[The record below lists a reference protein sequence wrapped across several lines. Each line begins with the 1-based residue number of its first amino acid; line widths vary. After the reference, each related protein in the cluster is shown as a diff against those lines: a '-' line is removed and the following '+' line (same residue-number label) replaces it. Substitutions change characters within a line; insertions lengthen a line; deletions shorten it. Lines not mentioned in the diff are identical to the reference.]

1 VNRFSAI
8 ILTTAAVMLAGGCG
22 GGGKGNSV
30 LKEGDILVVT
40 QALEREKFEASYGEV
55 METPKGPDFK
65 IDHTD
70 GDIIELDVGTELE
83 VVVPPKSDSKVIV
96 VKLSKSVDGL
106 TGEELKEK
114 FVPERFRTPDF
125 LYYRISLKSDYLGNQ
140 VKKKE

>member
-22 GGGKGNSV
+22 GGGGGNSG

-40 QALEREKFEASYGEV
+40 QTLERERFEASYGEL
-55 METPKGPDFK
+55 TADGKDFK

-70 GDIIELDVGTELE
+70 GDIIELAEGTELE

-96 VKLSKSVDGL
+96 VKLSKSADGV
-106 TGEELKEK
+106 TGQEELKEK